1 MKRRKGSPAART
13 HCVDVERRRGKPE
26 RLGERSTSIRRRGP
40 REETFAAP
48 FASAAPK
55 SNAI

>member
-1 MKRRKGSPAART
+1 MKSRKESPAAGA

-26 RLGERSTSIRRRGP
+26 RVGERSTSIRRRGP

-48 FASAAPK
+48 FASGLPK
-55 SNAI
+55 LNAI